1 MSEPGGDDSPF
12 SRAATMDADGVPP
25 PAAPEKLPAQIG
37 GFPILRKLGEG
48 GMGIVYE
55 AEQQSPRRRVALKVV
70 RGGQFVDE
78 TYLRMFRREAE
89 TLARLVHPNIA
100 AIYEAGRTED
110 GQHFFTMELVAG
122 ETLGAHAR
130 SRLGGESPG
139 PDALRERMRLFGTI
153 CRAVNHAHQRGVI
166 HRDLKPSNIVVT
178 ESGEVKILDFGLA
191 RITDADVAVGT
202 VMTELGKIWGTLPY
216 MSPEQTRGDSRDI
229 DFRSD
234 VYSLG
239 VVLYELLTGSK
250 PYDTQT
256 GSLVQAIQTICEAP
270 PRPLKETAGGT
281 AIDAD
286 LQTIV
291 AKALEKEPDQRY
303 QTAMALA
310 EDVERWLARR
320 PILAHPPSTFYQL
333 RKLAARHRGSVAAA
347 GAIAGLLVALATTMV
362 VQAQR
367 VRKERDRA
375 TAEAARAGAIN
386 AFLQDALGA
395 ADPWGK
401 GSRNVALLD
410 ALRQAQAKAETA
422 FRGQPLVQAE
432 VLQTIGTTL
441 SNLAEFP
448 EAEKAL
454 RASLE
459 LRAAAAGRRSAEAGA
474 SYSGLAGLY
483 EAWRKFDE
491 SEANGREA
499 VAITRDVYGADS
511 LDAAAALGDLA
522 TALRRKG
529 KLPEAKAL
537 AEEML
542 RIARANGGARGKAN
556 GRGVEPGRVETNAL
570 RNLGSIAVEKRDGKT
585 AETLARELLSLL
597 RARHPAGHP
606 EVANALNDL
615 AAAQVLNEDFATA
628 EKNYLEALK
637 MATALLGAEHPE
649 VASMRENLGGV
660 YLRNGRLDETA
671 RILEEVLAIRRKALG
686 DDSEPV
692 ARTLTNTAFVYM
704 KAGNDGAAERT
715 YREAVER
722 LGRKL
727 GPEHADVGLA
737 LACMGDVLRKRGKFG
752 ESEATLR
759 RALDVLVKTG
769 GEDGGMTQWTLKA
782 FVNLYTAWGRP
793 AQAAAYT
800 ARLAPRK

>member
-1 MSEPGGDDSPF
+1 M
-12 SRAATMDADGVPP
+12 
-25 PAAPEKLPAQIG
+25 
-37 GFPILRKLGEG
+37 
-48 GMGIVYE
+48 
-55 AEQQSPRRRVALKVV
+55 
-70 RGGQFVDE
+70 
-78 TYLRMFRREAE
+78 
-89 TLARLVHPNIA
+89 
-100 AIYEAGRTED
+100 
-110 GQHFFTMELVAG
+110 
-122 ETLGAHAR
+122 
-130 SRLGGESPG
+130 
-139 PDALRERMRLFGTI
+139 
-153 CRAVNHAHQRGVI
+153 
-166 HRDLKPSNIVVT
+166 
-178 ESGEVKILDFGLA
+178 
-191 RITDADVAVGT
+191 
-202 VMTELGKIWGTLPY
+202 
-216 MSPEQTRGDSRDI
+216 
-229 DFRSD
+229 RSD
-234 VYSLG
+234 VYALG
-239 VVLYELLTGSK
+239 VVLYELLTGRN

-256 GSLVQAIQTICEAP
+256 GSLVQAIQTICEVP
-270 PRPLKETAGGT
+270 PRPLKEAARGT

-310 EDVERWLARR
+310 EDVDRWLAQR

-347 GAIAGLLVALATTMV
+347 GVIAGLLVALATTMV

-386 AFLQDALGA
+386 TFLQDALGA

-454 RASLE
+454 RASLD
-459 LRAAAAGRRSAEAGA
+459 LRTAAAGKRSAEAAA

-491 SEANGREA
+491 SEADDQA
-499 VAITRDVYGADS
+499 VAITRDAYGADS
-511 LDAAAALGDLA
+511 LDAAGALGDLA

-542 RIARANGGARGKAN
+542 RIARANGGAKGKAN

-585 AETLARELLSLL
+585 AETIARELLSLL
-597 RARHPAGHP
+597 QARHPGGHP

-615 AAAQVLNEDFATA
+615 AAAQVLNEDFAGA

-671 RILEEVLAIRRKALG
+671 RILEDVLAIRRKALG

-704 KAGNDGAAERT
+704 KAGNDEAAERT

-737 LACMGDVLRKRGKFG
+737 LACMGDVLRKRGKFP
-752 ESEATLR
+752 ESPR
-759 RALDVLVKTG
+759 PP
-769 GEDGGMTQWTLKA
+769 
-782 FVNLYTAWGRP
+782 FV
-793 AQAAAYT
+793 
-800 ARLAPRK
+800 ARSTSS